1 MLFDQWASYVHA
13 SSKICLSCE
22 VDHQTTRVG
31 GTCRQL
37 NEWLVCVPQV
47 GAWRDRLIIC
57 TGRQGPPAAA
67 VKAFLDA
74 GAKAVIVSSIEPAET
89 LQQRTSG
96 ASDSLPM
103 EKERDA
109 ATLSD
114 AGRFVIADEEEDEE
128 EEEPESPRSDWE
140 DSDFEKQESH
150 MQRHEVEEKE
160 LSTFLGAL
168 YDALFR
174 QGLGAESALQLVLEA
189 HPKQHYRCILPS
201 V

>member
-1 MLFDQWASYVHA
+1 M
-13 SSKICLSCE
+13 
-22 VDHQTTRVG
+22 
-31 GTCRQL
+31 
-37 NEWLVCVPQV
+37 V

-174 QGLGAESALQLVLEA
+174 QGLGAESALQLVLET